1 MQDRVVFHRSNP
13 NTSNSS
19 ITQQD
24 KILEKFMKTEAEA
37 RRSRSCTCMSRGRIT
52 AEVEARVNMLPKEE
66 RNNTAK
72 NLLQELK

>member
-1 MQDRVVFHRSNP
+1 
-13 NTSNSS
+13 
-19 ITQQD
+19 
-24 KILEKFMKTEAEA
+24 
-37 RRSRSCTCMSRGRIT
+37 MSRGRIT